1 MFFQPKDP
9 SDPSNTQMTRA
20 WPVLCAMYTW
30 VAGGSGKLCQIIS
43 LRGLTVPNPGSQ
55 SVLRLWNEI
64 HTRLPARCA
73 WSALSCCNLAQSK
86 NIKSFP
92 AVELRLVASTPFT
105 SAKVI
110 AAQLECST
118 TISTRPPS
126 TGAVVL
132 LSGHFGKYTF
142 EKKKE
147 KEWDVKGGGG
157 GVASYWYCL
166 PFLDTAS
173 YLHPSCTMQ
182 TKNHYVWPPSI
193 STDTPRCRTWLH
205 SCCSAGVL
213 LNLVTCLPL
222 TLSRN
227 RSKSRVIFC
236 QKSYVNYAVG
246 KGA

>member
-1 MFFQPKDP
+1 MLDL
-9 SDPSNTQMTRA
+9 S
-20 WPVLCAMYTW
+20 CAR
-30 VAGGSGKLCQIIS
+30 VAGGTGKLCQIIS

-142 EKKKE
+142 EKKRRMRCE
-147 KEWDVKGGGG
+147 RCWGG
-157 GVASYWYCL
+157 GVASYWYCFAL
-166 PFLDTAS
+166 LGHCELLTSFLYDAD
-173 YLHPSCTMQ
+173 
-182 TKNHYVWPPSI
+182 KEPPRVAAVNI
-193 STDTPRCRTWLH
+193 DRYATLRNMAPLVLFCW
-205 SCCSAGVL
+205 CSAKP
-213 LNLVTCLPL
+213 CD
-222 TLSRN
+222 LSPPHPF
-227 RSKSRVIFC
+227 FC
-236 QKSYVNYAVG
+236 QKSPPEVCKLCCWQRA
-246 KGA
+246 

>member
-1 MFFQPKDP
+1 
-9 SDPSNTQMTRA
+9 
-20 WPVLCAMYTW
+20 MYTR
-30 VAGGSGKLCQIIS
+30 VAGASGKLCQIIS

-142 EKKKE
+142 KEKKRKRMRCE
-147 KEWDVKGGGG
+147 RLGGLEMHLIDT
-157 GVASYWYCL
+157 VL

-182 TKNHYVWPPSI
+182 TKNYHVWPPSI
-193 STDTPRCRTWLH
+193 STDTPRCGTWFH

-213 LNLVTCLPL
+213 L
-222 TLSRN
+222 TLSP
-227 RSKSRVIFC
+227 SPFLE
-236 QKSYVNYAVG
+236 
-246 KGA
+246 

>member
-1 MFFQPKDP
+1 MFLQPKDP

-20 WPVLCAMYTW
+20 WPVLCAMYTR

-142 EKKKE
+142 KEEKKKKNE
-147 KEWDVKGGGG
+147 MWKVGEI
-157 GVASYWYCL
+157 GVASYWYCFAL
-166 PFLDTAS
+166 LGHCELLTSFLYDAD
-173 YLHPSCTMQ
+173 
-182 TKNHYVWPPSI
+182 KEPPRVAAVNI
-193 STDTPRCRTWLH
+193 DRYATLRNMVPLVLFCW
-205 SCCSAGVL
+205 CSA
-213 LNLVTCLPL
+213 NLVSPWAPHPF
-222 TLSRN
+222 SI
-227 RSKSRVIFC
+227 IFC
-236 QKSYVNYAVG
+236 LFGDHKI
-246 KGA
+246 